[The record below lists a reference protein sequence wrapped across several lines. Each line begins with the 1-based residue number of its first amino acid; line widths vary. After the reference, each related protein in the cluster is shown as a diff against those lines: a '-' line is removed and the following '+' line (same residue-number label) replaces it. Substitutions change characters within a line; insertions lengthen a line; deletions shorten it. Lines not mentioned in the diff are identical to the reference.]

1 MTQPTFRGLTWD
13 HPRGRDAL
21 VAAAEASDL
30 DLVWDVHPLSGFES
44 TPIEE
49 IAADYDLVVLD
60 HPHLGDAVA
69 HGCLQ
74 SFDDLVGHEQVA
86 AWADAA
92 VGPSLASYVMD
103 GRLWAVPL
111 DAATQV
117 AATRADLVDVVPRR
131 WAEVAALSR
140 RAPVALSVAGPHA
153 LLTFSSVC
161 VALGEEPGG
170 AGAFVSEEVGRQAL
184 ELMADLAARV
194 PRHTLDLDPIGL
206 LAEMTAGDTLAHVP
220 LVYGYVTYADTAL
233 DRPVRFTD
241 APTLTPGTR
250 PGSTLGGTG
259 LAITALCE
267 VTPELLDHVRHLMS
281 GPVQEDF
288 IPAHAGQPSARAAWT
303 SSAVNE
309 PVGDFYRGTLETVER
324 AWVRPRHPDY
334 VTFQTEA
341 AEVVREA
348 LAGSISIA
356 AALGRID
363 DGHLATLAHPN
374 PDGAAR

>member
-60 HPHLGDAVA
+60 HPHLGDALA

-117 AATRADLVDVVPRR
+117 AATRADLVDAVPRR
-131 WAEVAALSR
+131 WAEVAELSR

-170 AGAFVSEEVGRQAL
+170 AERFVSDDVGRQAL
-184 ELMADLAARV
+184 ELMADLATRA

-206 LAEMTAGDTLAHVP
+206 LAEMTAGDTIAHVP
-220 LVYGYVTYADTAL
+220 LVYGYVTYADTTL

-241 APTLTPGTR
+241 APTLAPGTR

-259 LAITALCE
+259 LALTARCE
-267 VTPELLDHVRHLMS
+267 VTTELLDHVRHLMS

-288 IPAHAGQPSARAAWT
+288 IPAHAGQPSARSAWT
-303 SSAVNE
+303 SPAVNE

-324 AWVRPRHPDY
+324 AWVRPRHPGY

-341 AEVVREA
+341 AEVVRET

-363 DGHLATLAHPN
+363 DLHLAALGRTN
-374 PDGAAR
+374 PEGAAR

>member
-30 DLVWDVHPLSGFES
+30 GLAWDVHPLSGFES

-69 HGCLQ
+69 RGCLQ
-74 SFDDLVGHEQVA
+74 PFDDLVGHEQVA

-117 AATRADLVDVVPRR
+117 AATRADLVDAVPRR
-131 WAEVAALSR
+131 WAEVAALSH

-170 AGAFVSEEVGRQAL
+170 VERFVSDEVGRQAL
-184 ELMADLAARV
+184 ELMADLAVRA

-220 LVYGYVTYADTAL
+220 LVYGYVTYAETTL

-241 APTLTPGTR
+241 APRLAPGTR

-259 LAITALCE
+259 LALTARCE

-288 IPAHAGQPSARAAWT
+288 IPAHAGQPSARSAWT
-303 SSAVNE
+303 SPTVNE

-324 AWVRPRHPDY
+324 AWVRPRHPGY

-363 DGHLATLAHPN
+363 DSHLATLGRTN
-374 PDGAAR
+374 PEGAAR

>member
-1 MTQPTFRGLTWD
+1 MSQPTFRGLTWD

-30 DLVWDVHPLSGFES
+30 DLTWDVHPLSGFES

-49 IAADYDLVVLD
+49 IAARYDLVVLD
-60 HPHLGDAVA
+60 HPHLGDALA

-103 GRLWAVPL
+103 GLLWAVPL

-117 AATRADLVDVVPRR
+117 AATRADLVDRVPRL
-131 WAEVAALSR
+131 WSEVAALSR
-140 RAPVALSVAGPHA
+140 RAPVALSLAGPHA

-170 AGAFVSEEVGRQAL
+170 AQRFVSVEVGRQAL
-184 ELMADLAARV
+184 ELMADLASRA
-194 PRHTLDLDPIGL
+194 PRRAPDLDPIGL
-206 LAEMTAGDTLAHVP
+206 LAEMTEDDTIAHVP
-220 LVYGYVTYADTAL
+220 LVYGYVTYADTTL
-233 DRPVRFTD
+233 DRPVRFTE
-241 APTLTPGTR
+241 APTLALGTR

-259 LAITALCE
+259 LALTTRCQA
-267 VTPELLDHVRHLMS
+267 TPELLDHVRHLMS
-281 GPVQEDF
+281 GPVQQGF

-303 SSAVNE
+303 SPALNE
-309 PVGDFYRGTLETVER
+309 PVGDFYRGTLETVEQ
-324 AWVRPRHPDY
+324 AWVRPRHPGY

-363 DGHLATLAHPN
+363 DRHLAVLGRTN
-374 PDGAAR
+374 PEGAAR

>member
-1 MTQPTFRGLTWD
+1 MTPPTFRGLTWD

-30 DLVWDVHPLSGFES
+30 DLTWDVHPLSGFES

-60 HPHLGDAVA
+60 HPHLGEALA
-69 HGCLQ
+69 RGCLQ
-74 SFDDLVGHEQVA
+74 SFDDLVGHEQVS
-86 AWADAA
+86 AWAAAA

-117 AATRADLVDVVPRR
+117 AATRTGLADVAVPRL
-131 WAEVAALSR
+131 WAEVVALSR

-153 LLTFSSVC
+153 LLTFASVC

-170 AGAFVSEEVGRQAL
+170 AERFVSDEVGRQAL
-184 ELMADLAARV
+184 ELMVDLAARA
-194 PRHTLDLDPIGL
+194 PHHTLDLDPIGL
-206 LAEMTAGDTLAHVP
+206 LAEMTEGDTIAHVP
-220 LVYGYVTYADTAL
+220 LVYGYVTYADTTL

-241 APTLTPGTR
+241 APTLAPGTR

-259 LAITALCE
+259 LALTTRCQ

-281 GPVQEDF
+281 APVQQDF

-303 SSAVNE
+303 SPAVNE

-324 AWVRPRHPDY
+324 AWVRPRHPGY

-348 LAGSISIA
+348 LVGSISTT
-356 AALGRID
+356 AALARID
-363 DGHLATLAHPN
+363 DLHLATLPHEPQ
-374 PDGAAR
+374 GAAR

>member
-1 MTQPTFRGLTWD
+1 MSRPTFRGLTWD

-21 VAAAEASDL
+21 AAAAEASDL
-30 DLVWDVHPLSGFES
+30 DLTWEVHPLSGFES

-49 IAADYDLVVLD
+49 IAARYDLVVLD
-60 HPHLGDAVA
+60 HPHLGDALA

-74 SFDDLVGHEQVA
+74 PFDDLVGHEQVA

-92 VGPSLASYVMD
+92 VGPSLTSYVMD
-103 GRLWAVPL
+103 GLLWAVPL

-117 AATRADLVDVVPRR
+117 AATRADLVETVPRL
-131 WAEVAALSR
+131 WADVAALSR
-140 RAPVALSVAGPHA
+140 RAPVALSLAGPHA

-170 AGAFVSEEVGRQAL
+170 EERFVSGDVGRQAL
-184 ELMADLAARV
+184 ELMADLASRA

-206 LAEMTAGDTLAHVP
+206 LAEMTVGDTIAHVP
-220 LVYGYVTYADTAL
+220 LVYGYVTYADITL

-241 APTLTPGTR
+241 APTLAPGSR

-259 LAITALCE
+259 LALTARCQA
-267 VTPELLDHVRHLMS
+267 TSELLDHVRHLMS
-281 GPVQEDF
+281 GSVQQDF
-288 IPAHAGQPSARAAWT
+288 IPTHAGQPSARAAWT
-303 SSAVNE
+303 SPAVNE

-324 AWVRPRHPDY
+324 AWVRPRHPGY
-334 VTFQTEA
+334 VRFQTEA

-363 DGHLATLAHPN
+363 DRHLAALGRTN
-374 PDGAAR
+374 PEGAAR

>member
-1 MTQPTFRGLTWD
+1 MTTPTFRGLTWD

-30 DLVWDVHPLSGFES
+30 DLTWDVHPLSGFES

-49 IAADYDLVVLD
+49 IAARYDLVVLD
-60 HPHLGDAVA
+60 HPHLGDALA
-69 HGCLQ
+69 HGCLR
-74 SFDDLVGHEQVA
+74 SFDDLVGPEQVA
-86 AWADAA
+86 EWADAA

-117 AATRADLVDVVPRR
+117 AATRADLVEAVPRL
-131 WAEVAALSR
+131 WADVAALSR
-140 RAPVALSVAGPHA
+140 QAPVALSVAGPHA
-153 LLTFSSVC
+153 LLTFSSIC
-161 VALGEEPGG
+161 VALGEEPSGTRG
-170 AGAFVSEEVGRQAL
+170 FVSDEVGRQAL
-184 ELMADLAARV
+184 ELMTNLTARA

-206 LAEMTAGDTLAHVP
+206 LAEMTVGDTLAHVP
-220 LVYGYVTYADTAL
+220 LVYGYVTYADTTLA
-233 DRPVRFTD
+233 RPVRFTD
-241 APTLTPGTR
+241 APTLAPGSR

-259 LAITALCE
+259 LALTARCR

-281 GPVQEDF
+281 GSVQEDF

-309 PVGDFYRGTLETVER
+309 PVGDFYRGTLDTLER
-324 AWVRPRHPDY
+324 AWVRPRHAGY

-348 LAGSISIA
+348 LAGSISATTALSRINDLHLA
-356 AALGRID
+356 VLGRT
-363 DGHLATLAHPN
+363 ATE
-374 PDGAAR
+374 GAAR